1 MNRLMKL
8 HAILLFFAAAFV
20 LRGADLTGTWAAD
33 VVLDA
38 GSGTATF
45 VFEQKGET
53 LSGTYSGVLGQAKVA
68 GTVKGDQVEWSFDGG
83 AAGKVTFKGSLDGA
97 TKMKGTTEYGLLG
110 AGTFTANKK

>member
-1 MNRLMKL
+1 MKTF
-8 HAILLFFAAAFV
+8 AAVFILLAAAFA
-20 LRGADLTGTWAAD
+20 LRAADLTGTWAAA

-53 LSGTYSGVLGQAKVA
+53 LSGSYSGVLGDAKVA

-83 AAGKVTFKGSLDGA
+83 AAGKVSFHGTLDAAG
-97 TKMKGTTEYGLLG
+97 KMKGTAEYGQLG
-110 AGTFTANKK
+110 KGTFTAEKK

>member
-1 MNRLMKL
+1 MQK
-8 HAILLFFAAAFV
+8 FAALILMLSTAAA
-20 LRGADLTGTWAAD
+20 LCGADISGTWTAS

-53 LSGTYSGVLGQAKVA
+53 LSGTYSGVVGQAKVT

-83 AAGKVTFKGSLDGA
+83 QAGTVTYHGTLDGA
-97 TKMKGTTEYGLLG
+97 SKMKGTTEYGQLG
-110 AGTFTANKK
+110 KGTFTAEKK